1 MRFRRHSRG
10 SERRLGVPPW
20 LEAIWT
26 RVATGFP
33 VLVSRTPGGRRT
45 WLLVGGTLG
54 AFAVG
59 YLVAVLVLFP
69 APIFATTITVPRVLG
84 LSQDRAATS
93 LADAGLRLGQV
104 GTESHPTA
112 SQGHVVWQDPPSG
125 TSVTRGQTVTLVVS
139 SGPQRIPV
147 PDLNGYDAALAEQI
161 LAAAGLAVG
170 RTEATQAPA
179 PKDVVINSRPPAGTS
194 LLPGASVT
202 LVVSVGA
209 PTIPVPN
216 LAGLTPLDADSALA
230 RVGLR
235 LGTSM
240 RRTMPTAREGTI
252 IDQDPAPG
260 TLSAPGTPINVTLA
274 RGGTQ

>member
-1 MRFRRHSRG
+1 MRFRRHTGGQGLRA
-10 SERRLGVPPW
+10 GVPHW
-20 LEAIWT
+20 GKGIQTW
-26 RVATGFP
+26 VATWLP
-33 VLVSRTPGGRRT
+33 VLVRRTPGGGRT

-54 AFAVG
+54 AFALG

-84 LSQDRAATS
+84 LPQDRATAT
-93 LADAGLRLGQV
+93 LAESGLRLGQV

-112 SQGHVVWQDPPSG
+112 SQGQVVWQDPPSG
-125 TSVTRGQTVTLVVS
+125 TSVTRGQTVMLVIS

-147 PDLNGYDAALAEQI
+147 PDLNGYDIELAEQ
-161 LAAAGLAVG
+161 LLSAAGLSVG

-179 PKDVVINSRPPAGTS
+179 PKDVVINTRPPAGTS

-216 LAGLTPLDADSALA
+216 LGGLTPFEADSALA
-230 RVGLR
+230 LVGLR
-235 LGTSM
+235 LGTSV
-240 RRTMPTAREGTI
+240 RRTMPTAQPGTI

-274 RGGTQ
+274 RGDTP